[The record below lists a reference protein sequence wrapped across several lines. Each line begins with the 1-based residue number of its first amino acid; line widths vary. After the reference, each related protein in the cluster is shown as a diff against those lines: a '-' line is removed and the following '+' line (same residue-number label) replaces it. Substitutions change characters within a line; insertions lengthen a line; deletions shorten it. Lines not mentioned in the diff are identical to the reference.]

1 MDLIG
6 PGDMEHHF
14 VDARHAV
21 DDLHLTGRWVDLG
34 SGAGFPGIAL
44 GALYPNVQL
53 TMVES
58 RQKRT
63 TFLRQVVHQG
73 KADNI
78 TVLCQRTEQLDGPFD
93 GVISRAYKPPLAFL
107 EDAKRLTNIGGM
119 AICMLGE
126 QGSFAIPNEWTLVD
140 EKVYSLDNM
149 HGQRKRWLLKRIA

>member
-14 VDARHAV
+14 VDAQRA
-21 DDLHLTGRWVDLG
+21 LSNLNLTGRWADLG

-44 GALYPNVQL
+44 GALYPNVHL

-63 TFLRQVVHQG
+63 TFLKQVVHQG

-78 TVLCQRTEQLDGPFD
+78 TVLCQRTERLDGPFD
-93 GVISRAYKPPLAFL
+93 GVISRAYKPPLEFL
-107 EDAKRLTNIGGM
+107 KDAKRLTNIGGM

-126 QGSFAIPNEWTLVD
+126 HGFFDIPTEWILLD
-140 EKVYSLDNM
+140 ENIYSLD
-149 HGQRKRWLLKRIA
+149 HTRGQRKRWLLKRVS

>member
-14 VDARHAV
+14 VDAQHAITG
-21 DDLHLTGRWVDLG
+21 LHLTGRWVDLG

-44 GALYPNVQL
+44 GALYPDVQL

-73 KADNI
+73 KANNI

-93 GVISRAYKPPLAFL
+93 GVISRAYKPPLEFL
-107 EDAKRLTNIGGM
+107 EDAKRLTRVGGM

-126 QGSFAIPNEWTLVD
+126 QGSFTIPNEWMLVD
-140 EKVYSLDNM
+140 EKVYLLDDV

>member
-14 VDARHAV
+14 IDSQQAV
-21 DDLHLTGRWVDLG
+21 SGLQLTGSWIDLG

-44 GALYPNVQL
+44 GAIYGNVHL

-63 TFLRQVVHQG
+63 TFLKQVVHQG

-78 TVLCQRTEQLDGPFD
+78 TVLCKRTEQIEGPFD
-93 GVISRAYKPPLAFL
+93 GVISRAYKPPLDFL
-107 EDAKRLTNIGGM
+107 EDAKRLTNVGGF
-119 AICMLGE
+119 AICMLGKH
-126 QGSFAIPNEWTLVD
+126 GSFDIPIEWTLSD
-140 EKVYSLDNM
+140 EKIYSLNDM
-149 HGQRKRWLLKRIA
+149 HGQRKRWLLRRVA

>member
-1 MDLIG
+1 M
-6 PGDMEHHF
+6 
-14 VDARHAV
+14 
-21 DDLHLTGRWVDLG
+21 G

-44 GALYPNVQL
+44 GALYPDVQL

-78 TVLCQRTEQLDGPFD
+78 TVLCQRTEQLDGLFEWGNQP
-93 GVISRAYKPPLAFL
+93 
-107 EDAKRLTNIGGM
+107 RLQTTIRSFGRCQKTHKGRGM

-126 QGSFAIPNEWTLVD
+126 QGSFTIPNEWMLVD
-140 EKVYSLDNM
+140 EKVYLLDDV

>member
-14 VDARHAV
+14 IDAEQAV
-21 DDLHLTGRWVDLG
+21 FGLQLRGKWIDLG

-44 GALYPNVQL
+44 GALYTNVHL

-63 TFLRQVVHQG
+63 TFLKQVVHQG

-78 TVLCQRTEQLDGPFD
+78 TVLCQRTEQVDGPFD
-93 GVISRAYKPPLAFL
+93 GVISRAYKPPLGFL
-107 EDAKRLTNIGGM
+107 DDAKRLTSIGGL

-126 QGSFAIPNEWTLVD
+126 HGSFDIPKEWKLID
-140 EKVYSLDNM
+140 EKVYSLNGK
-149 HGQRKRWLLKRIA
+149 HGQRKRWLLKRIV

>member
-14 VDARHAV
+14 IDSHQA
-21 DDLHLTGRWVDLG
+21 LSNLNLTGRWADLG

-63 TFLRQVVHQG
+63 TFLKQVV
-73 KADNI
+73 N
-78 TVLCQRTEQLDGPFD
+78 
-93 GVISRAYKPPLAFL
+93 VIIMM
-107 EDAKRLTNIGGM
+107 N
-119 AICMLGE
+119 
-126 QGSFAIPNEWTLVD
+126 
-140 EKVYSLDNM
+140 
-149 HGQRKRWLLKRIA
+149 LL

>member
-14 VDARHAV
+14 VDANQAIEG
-21 DDLHLTGRWVDLG
+21 LHLQGRWIDLG
-34 SGAGFPGIAL
+34 SGAGFPGISLA
-44 GALYPNVQL
+44 AHYPAIDL

-63 TFLRQVVHQG
+63 IFLRQVVLHS

-78 TVLCQRTEQLDGPFD
+78 TIVCERTENISETFD
-93 GVISRAYKPPLAFL
+93 GVISRAYKPPLEFL
-107 EDAKRLTNIGGM
+107 KDAKRLTTVGGF

-126 QGSFAIPNEWTLVD
+126 NGSFNIPLEWTLVD
-140 EKVYSLDNM
+140 EKVYRLTEE
-149 HGQRKRWLLKRIA
+149 HGYRKRWLLKRVT